1 MDMEEMNRLTV
12 EGIKDKLTGDI
23 LDDISMIGHIA
34 DSIPPENHSVR
45 AKAFTMMQQ
54 AGKYAFI
61 TENHRTPPWQYK
73 EYVLRNID
81 ADLNCNKWDL
91 HKCFNRIQAS
101 SNGDADA
108 LIELGKG
115 FYGGSLKEIDWPF
128 AAFCFELAAERGNK
142 SAQFMIANLYIN
154 GHGVSK
160 NMTKAADWYK
170 KIAEQGDLEAQF
182 QLGLMYDS
190 CDGIEEDKKEAA
202 YWYEKSAR
210 QGKAEAQH
218 NLALLYFL
226 EKDMDN
232 AVLWLE
238 KATGQGHNR
247 AQRLLMIIRGAEF
260 DDPHSL
266 YYMDVLNNY
275 DDEI

>member
-1 MDMEEMNRLTV
+1 MDSGEMNRLTV
-12 EGIKDKLTGDI
+12 ERIKANLTGNI

-34 DSIPPENHSVR
+34 DSIPAENHSIR
-45 AKAFTMMQQ
+45 AKAFMTMLQ

-61 TENHRTPPWQYK
+61 TENHRIPPCQYK

-81 ADLNCNKWDL
+81 ADLNCIKWDV
-91 HKCFNRIQAS
+91 HKCFNLIQAS
-101 SNGDADA
+101 SNGDTNA

-115 FYGGSLKEIDWPF
+115 FYGGSLKEIDWSF
-128 AAFCFELAAERGNK
+128 AALCFELAAERGDK

-154 GHGVSK
+154 GHGVPKS
-160 NMTKAADWYK
+160 MTKAADWYK
-170 KIAEQGDLEAQF
+170 KIAEQGDLEAQY

-190 CDGIEEDKKEAA
+190 CEGIEENKKEAV
-202 YWYEKSAR
+202 YWYEKSAE

-218 NLALLYFL
+218 NLALLYLL

-232 AVLWLE
+232 AVLWLD
-238 KATGQGHNR
+238 KAAGKGHNR
-247 AQRLLMIIRGAEF
+247 AQRLLKIIKAAEF